1 MKTLTNIMESVT
13 PLYESILTDTK
24 TRVTD
29 VKKDIIRS
37 SRELVIEYINKNY
50 IGYVTVSKVP
60 NKDGFYEVESS
71 DKLTIKPECKEIAP
85 GFVFKYISHFVI
97 RGNKNIKTLHGI
109 PKSCRYLELE
119 DLNLTN
125 LDGLNTCTNERGFS
139 LWITRCHKLKNM
151 MGADKALLDGLYI
164 KECNGIVDLTGLWS
178 DYKLTDPFRNMTQ
191 CNLSVVDCPKFK
203 SLEGAGRLEDIR
215 IRNCPM
221 FVSLRGVD
229 NRWKSW
235 NLDIRNCPKLKSLDG
250 CPSVRRVYIDGCKS
264 LSDVKGMNL
273 YDAQYATVELWN
285 CPKLKSLEGV
295 PSVHDLFLSKEDWT
309 EEEVR
314 KTYKEFCPNIYI
326 R

>member
-1 MKTLTNIMESVT
+1 MKTLKES
-13 PLYESILTDTK
+13 LLTDTK
-24 TRVTD
+24 TKVTT
-29 VKKDIIRS
+29 VKTTIIGS
-37 SRELVIEYINKNY
+37 SRELIQDYLKKNY
-50 IGYVTVSKVP
+50 NGNAHVSNNP
-60 NKDGFYEVESS
+60 NKDGLYEVEC
-71 DKLTIKPECKEIAP
+71 DGILQVKPECRELAP
-85 GFVFKYISHFVI
+85 GFVFKYVSQFVI
-97 RGNKNIKTLHGI
+97 SGNKHIKNLHGI
-109 PKSCRYLELE
+109 PKQCNYLELE
-119 DLNLTN
+119 NLDIKN
-125 LDGLNTCTNERGFS
+125 LDGLEECNGDDAGFS

-151 MGADKALLDGLYI
+151 TGADRALLRGLRI

-178 DYKLTDPFRNMTQ
+178 DYKLTTMFRDMEQ
-191 CNLSVVDCPKFK
+191 CNLNVVDCPKFK
-203 SLEGAGRLEDIR
+203 SLEGAGRLDDIK

-221 FVSLRGVD
+221 FVSLGGVD
-229 NRWKSW
+229 NRWKSY

-250 CPSVRRVYIDGCKS
+250 CPKVRRVHIDGCKS

-273 YDAQYATVELWN
+273 YNAQYATVEIWN